1 MTMERA
7 RLAVLAAALA
17 TATLAPAGPLG
28 AQSPGEPEPSG
39 EVPEEADALDDWH
52 FPVGERLEYSVTWGG
67 ARIGRSVL
75 TVEAIDTLAS
85 LPVYRASLQTEAGPP
100 FYRLEDKLTSWIR
113 PEPFATRRF
122 DQELRQGGY
131 RRDRRHEMDLEA
143 STYTRYDLKQGDYV
157 AHVEEADVPM
167 PRGALDDVAYFYF
180 ARLAE
185 LEVGERYEFRRYFKD
200 SGNPVV
206 LEVLR
211 REEIR
216 VPAGT
221 FETIVVRPI
230 IQTDGLF
237 SEGGEAELYLSDDDR
252 RLPVRVKTR
261 LSIGTA
267 NFYLTGYDPGEEGA
281 LIDPP
286 DRSGEGAAPA
296 GTGGAP

>member
-1 MTMERA
+1 MIPPALRP
-7 RLAVLAAALA
+7 AASCFALA
-17 TATLAPAGPLG
+17 LLACAPAPLG
-28 AQSPGEPEPSG
+28 AQTPARPDEAGSAPEAA
-39 EVPEEADALDDWH
+39 VPLDDWH

-75 TVEAIDTLAS
+75 TVEGIDTLS
-85 LPVYRASLQTEAGPP
+85 SEPVYRASLQTEAGPP

-122 DQELRQGGY
+122 DQKLRQGGY
-131 RRDRRHEMDLEA
+131 HRDRRHEMDLDA
-143 STYTRYDLKQGDYV
+143 STYTRYDLKEDGYV
-157 AHVEEADVPM
+157 VHPEEADVAM
-167 PRGALDDVAYFYF
+167 PVGAMDDVAYFYF
-180 ARLAE
+180 ARLVD
-185 LEVGERYEFRRYFKD
+185 LEVGKRYEFERYFKD

-221 FETIVVRPI
+221 YETIVVRPI

-237 SEGGEAELYLSDDDR
+237 SEGGEAELYLTDDER
-252 RLPVRVKTR
+252 RIPVRVKTR

-267 NFYLTGYDPGEEGA
+267 NFYLTEYDPGTPGA
-281 LIDPP
+281 LI
-286 DRSGEGAAPA
+286 R
-296 GTGGAP
+296 